1 VLYGTSQGG
10 YWVPRAAA
18 FEHRLAALIADPG
31 VVDVST
37 SRKDHIPTEMV
48 ALLEGEDETGFTAA
62 IELASSEM
70 SPAMQQ
76 QFAWRA
82 KPYRDQPSVY
92 ATFKTAEQYR
102 LGDLV
107 NNIKAPSMIT
117 DPEGEQCRSSVIRIL
132 HPKMGPVTLADATG
146 DDRCTIN
153 ATDNARSSRR
163 LTSTASI
170 SASCPIIHAVPSISR
185 TATALGTSQQARQ
198 RREPQA
204 RDFCYA

>member
-1 VLYGTSQGG
+1 
-10 YWVPRAAA
+10 
-18 FEHRLAALIADPG
+18 
-31 VVDVST
+31 
-37 SRKDHIPTEMV
+37 
-48 ALLEGEDETGFTAA
+48 
-62 IELASSEM
+62 
-70 SPAMQQ
+70 
-76 QFAWRA
+76 
-82 KPYRDQPSVY
+82 
-92 ATFKTAEQYR
+92 
-102 LGDLV
+102 
-107 NNIKAPSMIT
+107 MIT

-204 RDFCYA
+204 RDFCYASATCESGSAGFSPRLATRQKRIGSFNRDRSRRRCFLRAHRDARETGDALR